1 MKKRVLFADNDPDF
15 LDTRSEHF
23 EKAGFELFKATSFEK
38 AEQILGDH
46 WIHLA
51 IIDIRL
57 RDDNDAR
64 DTSGLT
70 LAKQEAY
77 RSVPKII
84 LTRFTSYE
92 YVREALGPALD
103 GLPPAVDFLA
113 KQEGAAAMMQA
124 VEEAFAKYV
133 RINQNLTIRY
143 GGDLSFFHLAHLI
156 EPEIDSACIPDRRDE
171 LEDLFRRHFYD
182 SSQVTISRTLAWRKK
197 GVVLAVSAFS
207 EEGTESQFVV
217 ACGPREYIQA
227 EEERYE
233 AFVPQ
238 ARGEGGTVKVN
249 SEETV
254 HFAAI
259 AYTLTAGDLAETA
272 TLTEFYR
279 DSPVEWIT
287 AALAHLFDTTL
298 APWYETGRYR
308 EDNRTLNE
316 LCLAWPELSAE
327 VFFQTELERRIDGI
341 CREALTAGLA
351 EIEYSPHKLTFH
363 VADGSSVSYP
373 NPISCLSEKPL
384 VFEPP
389 VLCGITH
396 GQLNG
401 NSVLA
406 DRQGLTW
413 LIDFTQVSRGPLVR
427 DFVSL
432 ETTIKFDL
440 LATPDAHARYEM
452 ERRLL
457 AVSHLDEAVDAQGLD
472 AEVQKALQAINCIRL
487 RASVVVGRDVDA
499 YLGGLLFCAAG
510 QLVAYDPVVRHTRY
524 ELIPYLHSLLSAA
537 MLCHRLTPPPRED
550 LPPQAVHSL
559 WIDEPNK
566 KVWVEG
572 RPVSLSPQEF
582 DLLLYLYHHPGRL
595 CSRMAIAEQVF
606 GAAYEADVSD
616 AEKRR
621 LEEGRLNS
629 TMSRL
634 RKKVEPNP
642 SHPKYII
649 AVRGEGYRLELES

>member
-1 MKKRVLFADNDPDF
+1 MKKRVLFVDNDPDF
-15 LDTRSEHF
+15 LDTRSEHL

-57 RDDNDAR
+57 RDDNDDK
-64 DTSGLT
+64 DTSGLM
-70 LAKQEAY
+70 LAKQKAY

-84 LTRFTSYE
+84 LTRFPSYE

-103 GLPPAVDFLA
+103 GLPPAVEFLA

-124 VEEAFAKYV
+124 VEKAFAKYV

-143 GGDLSFFHLAHLI
+143 GSDLSFFHLAHLI
-156 EPEIDSACIPDRRDE
+156 EPEIDSTRIPDRGDE
-171 LEDLFRRHFYD
+171 LEDLFRRLFYD
-182 SSQVTISRTLAWRKK
+182 SRQVTISRTLAWRKK
-197 GVVLAVSAFS
+197 GVLLAVSAFS

-217 ACGPREYIQA
+217 ACGPREHIQA

-233 AFVPQ
+233 TFVPQ
-238 ARGEGGTVKVN
+238 AMGEWGTLRVN
-249 SEETV
+249 SEETI
-254 HFAAI
+254 HFAAT
-259 AYTLTAGDLAETA
+259 AYTLTKADLVETV
-272 TLTEFYR
+272 TLSELYR
-279 DSPVEWIT
+279 DSSVELVT
-287 AALAHLFDTTL
+287 AALTHLFDTTL
-298 APWYETGRYR
+298 APWYERGRYR
-308 EDNRTLNE
+308 EEERTLNE
-316 LCLAWPELSAE
+316 LCLARPGLSSE
-327 VFFQTELERRIDGI
+327 VFSHVELGRQMDGI
-341 CREALTAGLA
+341 CREALAAGLA
-351 EIEYSPHKLTFH
+351 QIDYSPHKLTFH
-363 VADGSSVSYP
+363 RAAGSSLFYP
-373 NPISCLSEKPL
+373 NPISCLSERRL

-389 VLCGITH
+389 VLCGTTY

-406 DRQGLTW
+406 NRQGRTW
-413 LIDFTQVSRGPLVR
+413 LIDFTQVSQGPLVH

-432 ETTIKFDL
+432 ETAIKFDL
-440 LATPDAHARYEM
+440 LAVSNVQARYEM

-457 AVSHLDEAVDAQGLD
+457 AVSHLDEEADFEGLE
-472 AEVQKALQAINCIRL
+472 AEVQKALQAISLIRH
-487 RASVVVGRDVDA
+487 RASTVVDGDMGT

-510 QLVAYDPVVRHTRY
+510 QLAAYEPEVRHTRY
-524 ELIPYLHSLLSAA
+524 ELIPYLHALLSAA
-537 MLCHRLTPPPRED
+537 MLCQKL
-550 LPPQAVHSL
+550 LPLPQEGLPSQAVHSL